1 MSNIWALGVGPQCTI
16 YNVHTIYIYIYTRK
30 QAIHNQT
37 TEEITL
43 FICYFHTDRHNKTVT
58 IISKIHV
65 ICNLI
70 PQSFSRLPCNKTCR
84 CVNYESHLT
93 KSLSERS
100 LAEHLFDIYMLIE
113 EQIIKVYTITSY
125 CSSFTTL
132 IIGGYRLHIFN
143 SSLYIVLHKLS
154 SCIFLDRR
162 FPIQLTN

>member
-1 MSNIWALGVGPQCTI
+1 MSHYLGFIRSTM
-16 YNVHTIYIYIYTRK
+16 YNLYQLGNRLSTFRHLK
-30 QAIHNQT
+30 KFS
-37 TEEITL
+37 L
-43 FICYFHTDRHNKTVT
+43 WHNKTVT

-70 PQSFSRLPCNKTCR
+70 PQSFSRLPCNQTW

-93 KSLSERS
+93 KSLSECS
-100 LAEHLFDIYMLIE
+100 LAEHLFDIYMLLD

-132 IIGGYRLHIFN
+132 ILGGYRLHIFN

-154 SCIFLDRR
+154 SCILLDRR